1 MITFI
6 VTTYNLEDWL
16 LRRCLESIVT
26 QDIDDYEI
34 IVVDDESAVSPQHIV
49 DEFAEKANI
58 TLYIQEHARQGAARN
73 LALRHAQGEWIQIV
87 DGDDYLFPGTI
98 APVLKAAEENA
109 LDLLTYGF
117 REVGDEAPLCSQA
130 KLLDADESTVV
141 VNAEHSTRSRTDTHS
156 ASAPQGGKEG
166 PAKSKHLPLGG
177 GKEGASGD
185 SYMLHHNLFGSCCTL
200 LFRRTLLDDARYGAP
215 LRFTENI
222 YIEDEEF
229 VTKLMWRAQR
239 MAATDAVVYAYY
251 QRPGSTVHNRS
262 REHTDELFRNYFI
275 VLRRLI
281 DFEREVAAHPHDGLT
296 RKIRFLA
303 IDILRRALREP
314 DWKDR
319 WYHSAMEL
327 LRLNLYPIPPADYS
341 WKYRLFRLL
350 AQRNL
355 GRHVLR
361 FIEKRQQ
368 K

>member
-16 LRRCLESIVT
+16 LRRCLESIT
-26 QDIDDYEI
+26 AQGIDRESYEI
-34 IVVDDESAVSPQHIV
+34 IVVDDESIVSPQHII
-49 DEFAEKANI
+49 DEFAQKANI

-73 LALRHAQGEWIQIV
+73 LALQHAKGEWIQFV
-87 DGDDYLFPGTI
+87 DGDDYLYTGAI
-98 APVLKAAEENA
+98 APLLKLAEENNM
-109 LDLLTYGF
+109 DLLTYGF
-117 REVGDEAPLCSQA
+117 NEVGDEAGA
-130 KLLDADESTVV
+130 T
-141 VNAEHSTRSRTDTHS
+141 TDH
-156 ASAPQGGKEG
+156 GKESPSDTSHPNG
-166 PAKSKHLPLGG
+166 SNNSQL
-177 GKEGASGD
+177 ESGD

-200 LFRRTLLDDARYGAP
+200 LFRRSLCEEECYGAP

-229 VTKLMWRAQR
+229 ITKLVWRAQR
-239 MAATDAVVYAYY
+239 MASTNAIAYAYY

-275 VLRRLI
+275 VLKRLI
-281 DFEREVAAHPHDGLT
+281 DFEREVVAKPHDGLT

-319 WYHSAMEL
+319 WYRSAMEL
-327 LRLNLYPIPPADYS
+327 LRLNLYPIPAANYS

-350 AQRNL
+350 AQRSL

-361 FIEKRQQ
+361 IIEKRQQ
-368 K
+368 R